1 MDRRSFAIQNV
12 IISFATVTIL
22 LNSIQANL
30 WFFKVA
36 HVIYIFE
43 AAEGQKA
50 SVLLLSKPCRMFQ
63 SALYTA
69 CSSYLTFPMSQW
81 LKMLKVCTTWL
92 VERPRWTERDAPV
105 NHKHILRS
113 NRAKGFSI
121 PISVIIG
128 GSQRLH
134 QGSIYKWVAMHAAK
148 AHWQSSL
155 AGSIQKSM
163 LHQREEVS
171 LGQPCSEVHLI
182 CTWILKYSST
192 LDVG

>member
-36 HVIYIFE
+36 HVIYICE
-43 AAEGQKA
+43 ASEGQKA

-92 VERPRWTERDAPV
+92 VERPRWTERNAPV

-113 NRAKGFSI
+113 IWAKGFPSPFQWSSGDHRGCI
-121 PISVIIG
+121 
-128 GSQRLH
+128 
-134 QGSIYKWVAMHAAK
+134 KVAFINGLLCM
-148 AHWQSSL
+148 
-155 AGSIQKSM
+155 
-163 LHQREEVS
+163 
-171 LGQPCSEVHLI
+171 QPKRTGNPVWPDLFRNQCYTKER
-182 CTWILKYSST
+182 KYH
-192 LDVG
+192 